1 MSKIISTTIKEKDIE
16 TYNQLRKLLTK
27 TNRSVGTFL
36 IESFEKTKQHQGT

>member
-27 TNRSVGTFL
+27 TNKSVGTFL

>member
-27 TNRSVGTFL
+27 TNKSVGTFL
-36 IESFEKTKQHQGT
+36 IESFEKTKKHQGT